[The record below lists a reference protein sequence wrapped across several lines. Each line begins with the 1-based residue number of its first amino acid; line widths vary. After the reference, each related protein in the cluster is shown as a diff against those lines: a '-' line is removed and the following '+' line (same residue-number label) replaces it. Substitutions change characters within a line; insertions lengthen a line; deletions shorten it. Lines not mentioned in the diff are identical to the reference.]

1 MPRRHFLDARRRQE
15 WRRSTQACV
24 RYHEHS
30 MYEEFKVHG
39 KALVDKVS
47 ELIREGNVRRIIV
60 KDEKGNTFLEI
71 PLTVA
76 TVGAIAAPV
85 LAGLGAIAALIA
97 NFTIGVERS
106 VRHGVDD
113 VVDSDPD
120 SEL

>member
-1 MPRRHFLDARRRQE
+1 MSGFRVH
-15 WRRSTQACV
+15 
-24 RYHEHS
+24 
-30 MYEEFKVHG
+30 YEEFKVHG
-39 KALVDKVS
+39 KELVDKVS

-71 PLTVA
+71 PLTIA

-97 NFTIGVERS
+97 NFTIGVEKS

-113 VVDSDPD
+113 VVDSDAD
-120 SEL
+120 SKL